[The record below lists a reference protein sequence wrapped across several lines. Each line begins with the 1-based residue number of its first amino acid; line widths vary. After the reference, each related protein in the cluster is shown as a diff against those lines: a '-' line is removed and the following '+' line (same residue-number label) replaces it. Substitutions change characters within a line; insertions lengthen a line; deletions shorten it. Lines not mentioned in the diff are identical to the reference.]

1 MRWAWVVLAM
11 APLTG
16 GCVSTVW
23 NVATAP
29 VRAGAQVID
38 WTTTSQSEADRNY
51 GRKMRKAEEREGTA
65 NHRDSNT
72 TTQADL
78 VAEAR
83 EVEADDFSD
92 LDVDSTCG
100 HGGVQELHRMHP
112 VQLLP

>member
-51 GRKMRKAEEREGTA
+51 GRKMRKK
-65 NHRDSNT
+65 
-72 TTQADL
+72 
-78 VAEAR
+78 EAR
-83 EVEADDFSD
+83 EGREMRKEEARRKREARRDED
-92 LDVDSTCG
+92 
-100 HGGVQELHRMHP
+100 
-112 VQLLP
+112 